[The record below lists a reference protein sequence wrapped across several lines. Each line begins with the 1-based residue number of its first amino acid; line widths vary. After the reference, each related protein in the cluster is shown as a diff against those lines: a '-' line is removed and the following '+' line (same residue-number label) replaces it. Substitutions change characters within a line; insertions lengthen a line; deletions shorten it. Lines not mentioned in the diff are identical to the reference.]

1 MNPAEPLKELTA
13 EAITSRLLYLLLE
26 DGMSQDRA
34 VATVRDLGRIGKL
47 HFS

>member
-1 MNPAEPLKELTA
+1 MNPAEPLKELTT
-13 EAITSRLLYLLLE
+13 EAITARLLFLLLE
-26 DGMSQDRA
+26 SGMSQDRA